1 MCKKNLRTSIR
12 KLSDLS
18 TELLRSGESELMMEI
33 QKMIVRLF
41 EIQEQLAKKE
51 EGKP

>member
-1 MCKKNLRTSIR
+1 MKVKVFQTAVV

-18 TELLRSGESELMMEI
+18 TELLRSGESELMLEI

-41 EIQEQLAKKE
+41 EIQEQLAKKGE
-51 EGKP
+51 PKP

>member
-1 MCKKNLRTSIR
+1 MSHKMLRASIR

-18 TELLRSGESELMMEI
+18 TELLRSGETELMLEI

-41 EIQEQLAKKE
+41 EIQEQLTKKE
-51 EGKP
+51 EPKP

>member
-1 MCKKNLRTSIR
+1 MINKLLRASIR

-18 TELLRSGESELMMEI
+18 TELLRSGDSELMLEI

-41 EIQEQLAKKE
+41 EIQEQLTKKE
-51 EGKP
+51 EPRP

>member
-1 MCKKNLRTSIR
+1 MSNKLLRVSIR

-18 TELLRSGESELMMEI
+18 TELLRSAESELMLEI

-51 EGKP
+51 EPKS

>member
-1 MCKKNLRTSIR
+1 MKVKVFQSASV

-18 TELLRSGESELMMEI
+18 TELLRSGETELMLEI

-41 EIQEQLAKKE
+41 EIQEQLTKKE
-51 EGKP
+51 EPKP

>member
-1 MCKKNLRTSIR
+1 MKVKVFQAASV

-51 EGKP
+51 EAQS

>member
-1 MCKKNLRTSIR
+1 MKVKVFQTAVV

-18 TELLRSGESELMMEI
+18 TDLLRSGESDLMLEI

-41 EIQEQLAKKE
+41 EIQEQLTKKE
-51 EGKP
+51 ESKP

>member
-1 MCKKNLRTSIR
+1 MKVKVFQAATV

-18 TELLRSGESELMMEI
+18 TELLRSGESELMLEI

-41 EIQEQLAKKE
+41 EIQDQLAERE
-51 EGKP
+51 ETKS